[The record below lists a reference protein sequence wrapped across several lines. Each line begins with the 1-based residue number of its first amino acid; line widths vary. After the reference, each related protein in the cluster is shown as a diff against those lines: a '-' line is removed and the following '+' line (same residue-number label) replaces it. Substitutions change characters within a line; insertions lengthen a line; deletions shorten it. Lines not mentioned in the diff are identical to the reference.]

1 MKRADISRRPYIK
14 SCAAVGGWGWGE
26 RRVCSQKI
34 MSKVYDE
41 HVNSSE
47 IIAFEPGEGNSHF
60 FFFFLK
66 PRLHP
71 LARRARGRGQGRK
84 RAAASRWHR

>member
-1 MKRADISRRPYIK
+1 MTLRWHKIFPDGNRGASVKRAARDRGGRISNHARQ
-14 SCAAVGGWGWGE
+14 SGGGVGENAAFVPK
-26 RRVCSQKI
+26 KI

-60 FFFFLK
+60 
-66 PRLHP
+66 
-71 LARRARGRGQGRK
+71 
-84 RAAASRWHR
+84 